1 MITAIDVI
9 RVEEHAK
16 GRMLY
21 SVRASTVAGRI
32 DLPIAILEQG
42 SPTLDEAAVLRSTLE
57 FAEQL
62 TASVRTRLGQSPAA
76 R

>member
-1 MITAIDVI
+1 MITGIDVL
-9 RVEEHAK
+9 RVEENAK

-32 DLPIAILEQG
+32 DFPIAISERG

-62 TASVRTRLGQSPAA
+62 TASVPARLGQSPAV